1 MKPYEAAKYSV
12 IIAYC
17 HQKYGFFE
25 HLYSSGTTVS
35 KRFVIY
41 LDLANEFAG
50 FRHLFAKFVQKNKIT
65 SFRNKIDFPEKEI

>member
-1 MKPYEAAKYSV
+1 MPNASDPKPIFQVPSILIYPYGTNH
-12 IIAYC
+12 C
-17 HQKYGFFE
+17 QQKICD
-25 HLYSSGTTVS
+25 S
-35 KRFVIY
+35 

>member
-1 MKPYEAAKYSV
+1 MKDKSLELKT
-12 IIAYC
+12 IWRTLHC
-17 HQKYGFFE
+17 QQKICD
-25 HLYSSGTTVS
+25 S
-35 KRFVIY
+35 

>member
-1 MKPYEAAKYSV
+1 ML
-12 IIAYC
+12 IICIAHC
-17 HQKYGFFE
+17 QQKICD
-25 HLYSSGTTVS
+25 S
-35 KRFVIY
+35 